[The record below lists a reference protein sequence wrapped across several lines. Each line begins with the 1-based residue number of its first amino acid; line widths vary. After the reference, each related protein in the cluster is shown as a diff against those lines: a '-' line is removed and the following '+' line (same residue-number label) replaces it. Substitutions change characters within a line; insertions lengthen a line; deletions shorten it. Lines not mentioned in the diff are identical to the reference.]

1 MPKFPLP
8 AVAVA
13 ADAPREIRLQLAS
26 TRAEPPE
33 GDGWLHE
40 IKHDGHRLA
49 AIVAG
54 DALNCRA
61 ETGASDRAAPR
72 SGVVPRDCY

>member
-1 MPKFPLP
+1 MPWPTFPLP
-8 AVAVA
+8 LTAIA
-13 ADAPREIRLQLAS
+13 ADAPREVRFQLAS

-33 GDGWLHE
+33 GDAWLHE

-54 DALNCRA
+54 DSLKLVSRNGRDRTALFC
-61 ETGASDRAAPR
+61 EPFAS
-72 SGVVPRDCY
+72 